1 MMPTVSSVEIVRL
14 TKVVDLSHTTADK
27 MLPVMVASK
36 TFLRPYRSDT
46 TVSPIGWARLTG
58 AEGGTNETLAETE
71 QTPHSSTKQDHI
83 PIFSPHSHV
92 IASAD

>member
-1 MMPTVSSVEIVRL
+1 VGL

-27 MLPVMVASK
+27 MLPVMVANK

-46 TVSPIGWARLTG
+46 TISGITRIRLTG

-71 QTPHSSTKQDHI
+71 QTPHSSTKQHHI
-83 PIFSPHSHV
+83 PILSPHSHV